1 MSTRH
6 PRPRLGIS
14 SCLLGSNVRYDGGN
28 KRNEFLLKTL
38 GPYVDWVTVCPEVD
52 IGLGTPRPPIELVRG
67 AAGGIRLVM
76 PVTGEDLTERM
87 TSYSQRRVATLHAEQ
102 LSGYVLKSKSPS
114 CGMERVPVHDEG
126 GDAPEVG
133 AGLFAAVLQQRMP
146 QLPVE
151 EEGRLED
158 PHVRENF
165 VTRIFSRARWM
176 DREEGGSTMCG
187 LVGFHARHRYLLMSR
202 DPSMVRILDLLLGQA
217 DDGRADLSELA
228 VDYERRFSQ
237 ALSRIPSRE
246 SRGKVMQSMADSE
259 LDGVSTEDRVRL
271 QEALDRYRARVVS
284 CAVPVAVL
292 RELVRKNDIK
302 ALAEDVYLEPHTD
315 ELKLLHHV

>member
-52 IGLGTPRPPIELVRG
+52 IGLGTPRPPIELVHDV
-67 AAGGIRLVM
+67 AGGIRLVM
-76 PVTGEDLTERM
+76 PEMGEDLTERM
-87 TSYSQRRVATLHAEQ
+87 TSYAHRRVAALHAER
-102 LSGYVLKSKSPS
+102 LSGYVLKGKSPS

-133 AGLFAAVLQQRMP
+133 AGLFAAVLKQRMP

-158 PHVRENF
+158 PRVRENF
-165 VTRIFSRARWM
+165 VTRIFSRARWQELE
-176 DREEGGSTMCG
+176 DTGFTTAALTR
-187 LVGFHARHRYLLMSR
+187 FHAQHKYLLMSR
-202 DPSMVRILDLLLGQA
+202 DPGTVGILLRLLDEFREAGTNIPTLA
-217 DDGRADLSELA
+217 ESYGRQFN
-228 VDYERRFSQ
+228 R
-237 ALSRIPSRE
+237 ALSKLPTRRSHTNALLHIAACVSKQIDAN
-246 SRGKVMQSMADSE
+246 GLGE
-259 LDGVSTEDRVRL
+259 LRKAIGG
-271 QEALDRYRARVVS
+271 YRAGVVGLS
-284 CAVPVAVL
+284 GPVSVL
-292 RELVRKNDIK
+292 RKHARKYGIGELSDQ
-302 ALAEDVYLEPHTD
+302 VYLQPHPD
-315 ELKLLHHV
+315 ELNLLA